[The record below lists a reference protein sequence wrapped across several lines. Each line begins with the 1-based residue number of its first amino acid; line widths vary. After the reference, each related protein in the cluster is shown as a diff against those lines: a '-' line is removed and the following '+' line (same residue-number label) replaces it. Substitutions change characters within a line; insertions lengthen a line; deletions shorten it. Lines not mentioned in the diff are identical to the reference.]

1 MTDLPEETVQ
11 EYQYVLNAVWQ
22 TEDGHTAHRVIHSI
36 ATGEWNPKALIHEY
50 IRQEH
55 PQWLPEGVGKI
66 GYVGAGDKVR
76 VSGIQVYKVTDND
89 REEAFDAWKEEAEEK
104 RKVIDLQRMR
114 AADIATILALCRKH
128 EIDEPKIDEE
138 KV

>member
-22 TEDGHTAHRVIHSI
+22 TEDGHRAHRVIHSK

-50 IRQEH
+50 VRQEH

-66 GYVGAGDKVR
+66 GYVGENDRVR
-76 VSGIQVYKVTDND
+76 VSGIQVYKVTRNN
-89 REEAFDAWKEEAEEK
+89 REDAFNAWKEEAEEQ

-114 AADIATILALCRKH
+114 SADIATIQALCGKH
-128 EIDEPKIDEE
+128 GFDEPEFDKA
-138 KV
+138 